1 MTTSSDRPL
10 EQLRDTGT
18 GLILAPAELGGGLAK
33 RPWHVGAGTG
43 IGALPGISPD
53 ESARMIAGEL
63 PELPYLAELPDRGVG
78 ADVVGRSISL
88 LVDIFGE
95 VVPSGW
101 RVTRRPGRDTRRAN
115 DFLEWDLD
123 AATEHYAGAEWV
135 KIQVCGPWTIAAELE
150 LGSGNRALTDS
161 GAVDDIA
168 ASLGQGLLDH
178 LDTLRRRLPGTD
190 FVVQVD
196 EPVLPQVISGLLST
210 PSGFGTVRAMDAGR
224 VGAVL
229 QRLTDALAG
238 APTIARCDSP
248 AAPLRLLKASG
259 FDALCVDVTDIGTSA
274 ARLDPIGEFL
284 EAGTVLLAGVVPNQR
299 PAGRAPELRAW
310 AAPVLDI
317 FDRLGFPRET
327 LSGTVVPTPVRG
339 LADADDDWALTA
351 MKTVHELARA
361 FEDLPEGW

>member
-10 EQLRDTGT
+10 DQRDTGS
-18 GLILAPAELGGGLAK
+18 GLILAAAGELEVSSK
-33 RPWHVGAGTG
+33 RLWHLGAGTG
-43 IGALPGISPD
+43 IGPLPGTSPD
-53 ESARMIAGEL
+53 ESARMVAGEL

-78 ADVVGRSISL
+78 ADPVGRSIGL

-101 RVTRRPGRDTRRAN
+101 RVTRRPGRDTRRAT

-135 KIQVCGPWTIAAELE
+135 KVQVCGPWTIAAELE
-150 LGSGNRALTDS
+150 LASGNRALTDP
-161 GAVDDIA
+161 GAVDDIT
-168 ASLGQGLLDH
+168 ASLTQGLLDH
-178 LDTLRRRLPGTD
+178 LTILGRRLPGTA

-210 PSGFGTVRAMDAGR
+210 PSGFGTVRATDAAR

-229 QRLTDALAG
+229 QRVTDALEDV
-238 APTIARCDSP
+238 PMIAYCSHP
-248 AAPLRLLKASG
+248 SAPLRLLQAAG
-259 FDALCVDVTDIGTSA
+259 FGALAVDFTELGTSA
-274 ARLDPIGEFL
+274 ARLDPIGELL
-284 EAGTVLLAGVVPNQR
+284 EAGTVLLAGVVPDQE
-299 PAGRAPELRAW
+299 PTGRARELRSW
-310 AAPVLDI
+310 AAPVLDV

-327 LSGTVVPTPVRG
+327 LSGRVVPTPVRG
-339 LADADDDWALTA
+339 LADADNDWALTA
-351 MKTVHELARA
+351 MKTVRELSRA